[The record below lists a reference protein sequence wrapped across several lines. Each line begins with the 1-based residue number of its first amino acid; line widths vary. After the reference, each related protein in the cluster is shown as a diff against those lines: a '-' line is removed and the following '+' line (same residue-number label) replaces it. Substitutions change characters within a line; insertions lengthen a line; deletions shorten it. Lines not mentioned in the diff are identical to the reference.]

1 VRKRTKRETIPIA
14 KVERRFLKIF
24 FTADGPIFAGLF
36 LKSIRRYTPAQTAK
50 ALILL
55 LKGGTLSEALM
66 NAVGCPEVG
75 RPFALLF
82 YRGTPAFLSPSCARS
97 GVMGPMTMSRI
108 AP

>member
-1 VRKRTKRETIPIA
+1 MRKRTKRETIPIA

-55 LKGGTLSEALM
+55 QRGGTLISEALM

-75 RPFALLF
+75 SASLVAQH
-82 YRGTPAFLSPSCARS
+82 RGETQR
-97 GVMGPMTMSRI
+97 
-108 AP
+108 

>member
-1 VRKRTKRETIPIA
+1 MRKRTKRETIPIA

-55 LKGGTLSEALM
+55 LKGGTLSEAWM

-75 RPFALLF
+75 QTVCALVL
-82 YRGTPAFLSPSCARS
+82 
-97 GVMGPMTMSRI
+97 
-108 AP
+108 